1 MPSDWQT
8 AGSHDYPTFP
18 AIKEA
23 EGEDPARFLHLEISP
38 DADYSPGSNGQLIE
52 ARIRGIESLSLL
64 RAWRAVERQL
74 HDGGR
79 DRVLSDLDDREAELT
94 SDADDPDTTDDGE
107 GVGRVSG

>member
-8 AGSHDYPTFP
+8 AGSHDYQTFP
-18 AIKEA
+18 AIEEA

-38 DADYSPGSNGQLIE
+38 DTPHSPGSNGQLIE
-52 ARIRGIESLSLL
+52 ARIRGIDSLSLL

-79 DRVLSDLDDREAELT
+79 EAVLENLADREMELT
-94 SDADDPDTTDDGE
+94 EDE
-107 GVGRVSG
+107 SGPE